1 MNRQFSPFAARL
13 LALLLPERCRVC
25 REPSSAALCPS
36 CHGAVTYCN
45 DDDAGGEA
53 KDLPCRSLCLY
64 EEPVAGLIHRL
75 KYAADRTV
83 LPALAEITAVCDLA
97 DCAAADLIV
106 PVPLHVS
113 RLRRRGL
120 NQSLLL
126 ARLFFPGRRQAIRG
140 DLLVRHRPTTPQT
153 GLSGEARRRN
163 LQNAFSLAPAS
174 GAIAG
179 RHLLLVDDVRTTG
192 STLAEC
198 RRILL
203 AGGAARVSC
212 LTLARADLPPLSSFS
227 GKEK

>member
-1 MNRQFSPFAARL
+1 MNQHFSSFAASL
-13 LALLLPERCRVC
+13 LSLLLPERCRAC
-25 REPSSAALCPS
+25 RKPSTVALCPS
-36 CHGAVTYCN
+36 CHAMVSYLN
-45 DDDAGGEA
+45 DDDDDDKA
-53 KDLPCRSLCLY
+53 LPCRSLCVY
-64 EEPVAGLIHRL
+64 DEPVAGLIHRL

-83 LPALAEITAVCDLA
+83 LPALAQIAAARDLA
-97 DCAAADLIV
+97 DCAEADLII

-126 ARLFFPGRRQAIRG
+126 ARLFFPERRQIIRC

-163 LQNAFSLAPAS
+163 LQGAFSLTPAS
-174 GAIAG
+174 GTIAG
-179 RHLLLVDDVRTTG
+179 RHVLLVDDVRTTG

-198 RRILL
+198 RRVLL

-212 LTLARADLPPLSSFS
+212 LTLARADLQAL
-227 GKEK
+227 